1 MSIRTINGISG
12 GSSTNVYVN
21 NMFASGEAT
30 EVIQTSNTTQAKVN
44 VSFKSN
50 TDSTTTL
57 NDDDWLLVADNATG
71 KIVKRITVSNV
82 KNEATHWTLNSTKLY
97 PDATTYNVLLG
108 TTSNT
113 NSRKLMVSGT
123 GEFTGVL
130 TLGSTINDLT
140 LPTGT
145 KTLATLTGIET
156 FTNKT
161 LTTPTIDQINNSSSR
176 VLISQSGATTITIG
190 NTTDITAIFGC
201 ETILNSNERGLFSY
215 ISASSTGTLGNSND
229 DLLIERATLQSSCVW
244 NGGVIAYNYGGTGQ
258 SSWTKGDILYAD
270 NNNSLAKLSIG
281 TTGQVLKVS
290 SGLPSWGTDND
301 TNYFS
306 KVSSNIY
313 PINTT
318 DNFLVGTS
326 SNGVSAKLYVD
337 GDTYLVGDEIVITGE
352 KNSTGSTSTAFTLN
366 GKSYVASSTSMTAYT
381 EMIKLVNPQKSG
393 GADQDPTLSLKAGHL
408 ELRGTETD
416 GTTRLDCFGINAK
429 MFNATS
435 GAVEDY
441 DDILNVINCI
451 AGGSTNYPQLQMKLN
466 NTNGSNGQVLT
477 VNASGHCSWATP
489 ASSQW
494 TLSSSSLYPL
504 STATN
509 VLVGTTSN
517 SSSRKIMCNGA
528 FEATGIVVGSF
539 AGANSFSFINGAF
552 YNDANKTLY
561 LDHNANQYGYGQ
573 RGIDSGGST
582 YSDIFTYT
590 QSSGTAISS
599 IGSYSNCRFSLFS
612 NNVDFLCSV
621 PTSRGWISM
630 GQQIAVSDSHTPLAQ
645 LHIENA
651 LSSLNAGDTRIII
664 KSQSSNQDC
673 SLLFSVND
681 ATDGTGSYVETEVY
695 GDSNGDLNLRGAET
709 KIRDNSA
716 TEKFRF
722 SSTTNVAVDTVF
734 LSTKDLP
741 STQSN
746 TALVGLAISGGGGS
760 AVTTRWK
767 GASGNDGTRYYYI
780 NFIPPYHTGGPW
792 SFWVEDGG
800 ASNFG
805 LSYGSSFLWYADSS
819 LNLIGNQAWSPSDER
834 IKEDIVNADTQ
845 ECINIIKRLPLKQY
859 RYKEVLRDKC
869 SGFTQSK
876 VFGWVAQDIKADSVM
891 NYASTTSDT
900 AKYYDKETNSIL
912 EYEVENLEVINKP
925 RMNCVVWGAVSGLI
939 DIIEQQQQQIN
950 QQQAIIDKLT
960 NASSFKAFKD
970 SL

>member
-21 NMFASGEAT
+21 NMFADGEAT

-50 TDSTTTL
+50 TDATTTL
-57 NDDDWLLVADNATG
+57 NDDDWMLIADNATG

-97 PDATTYNVLLG
+97 PDATSYNVLLG

-113 NSRKLMVSGT
+113 NSRKLMVDGT

-145 KTLATLTGIET
+145 KTLATLTGSET

-161 LTTPTIDQINNSSSR
+161 LTTPIIADLNKTVDGFTMNVPAPSEAGET
-176 VLISQSGATTITIG
+176 LILTVKTQTMTNKTLST
-190 NTTDITAIFGC
+190 
-201 ETILNSNERGLFSY
+201 NSN
-215 ISASSTGTLGNSND
+215 
-229 DLLIERATLQSSCVW
+229 W
-244 NGGVIAYNYGGTGQ
+244 NGNVIAYNYGGTAQ
-258 SSWTKGDILYAD
+258 SSWTKGQILYAD
-270 NNNSLAKLSIG
+270 NNNSLAKLDIG
-281 TTGQVLKVS
+281 TTGQVLKVA

-337 GDTYLVGDEIVITGE
+337 GDAYLVGDEIVITGE

-366 GKSYVASSTSMTAYT
+366 GKSYDATSGNMTAYT

-393 GADQDPTLSLKAGHL
+393 ASDKHPTLQVKAGHL
-408 ELRGTETD
+408 ELRGTETE
-416 GTTRLDCFGINAK
+416 GSGRTDCFSINALQWGGSS
-429 MFNATS
+429 FS
-435 GAVEDY
+435 DY
-441 DDILNVINCI
+441 DDIINVLNPE
-451 AGGSTNYPQLQMKLN
+451 GTGSASYPKLQMKLEN
-466 NTNGSNGQVLT
+466 SNGSNGQVLT
-477 VNASGHCSWATP
+477 VNASGHCSWQTP
-489 ASSQW
+489 STSQW

-517 SSSRKIMCNGA
+517 TSSRKIMCNGA

-539 AGANSFSFINGAF
+539 SGANSFSFINGAF

-582 YSDIFTYT
+582 YSDVYTYT

-599 IGSYSNCRFSLFS
+599 VGSYSNCRFALFS
-612 NNVDFLCSV
+612 NQIDFLCSV
-621 PTSRGWISM
+621 PTSRGWITM
-630 GQQIAVSDSHTPLAQ
+630 GQAIAVSDSHTPLAQ

-716 TEKFRF
+716 TEKVRF
-722 SSTTNVAVDTVF
+722 GSTSIVGIGVNYITTKTPPSS
-734 LSTKDLP
+734 SG
-741 STQSN
+741 N
-746 TALVGLAISGGGGS
+746 TAETNLRISGGNGTSTATGWGS
-760 AVTTRWK
+760 T
-767 GASGNDGTRYYYI
+767 GTRYYVES
-780 NFIPPYHTGGPW
+780 FIPPTHTGGP
-792 SFWVEDGG
+792 FHTWVQDNGT
-800 ASNFG
+800 ANFG
-805 LSYGSSFLWYADSS
+805 WSYGSTFLIDMNSS
-819 LNLIGNQAWSPSDER
+819 GVLKGASTWTTSDER
-834 IKEDIVNADTQ
+834 IKENIVNADTQ

-859 RYKEVLRDKC
+859 NYKEVLRDKC

-876 VFGWVAQDIKADSVM
+876 VYGWVAQDIKADPVM
-891 NYASTTSDT
+891 NYASQISNTQ
-900 AKYYDKETNSIL
+900 KYYDKETNSI
-912 EYEVENLEVINKP
+912 EQYEVEDIEIINKP
-925 RMNCVVWGAVSGLI
+925 SLNAVSWGAISGLI
-939 DIIEQQQQQIN
+939 NIVE

-960 NASSFKAFKD
+960 NATSFKNFKD

>member
-57 NDDDWLLVADNATG
+57 NDDDWMLIADNATG

-97 PDATTYNVLLG
+97 PDATSYNVLLG

-123 GEFTGVL
+123 CEITGVL

-145 KTLATLTGIET
+145 KTLATLTGTET

-161 LTTPTIDQINNSSSR
+161 LTTPI
-176 VLISQSGATTITIG
+176 ISDLRNAGGGYILTVPSPDGSG
-190 NTTDITAIFGC
+190 
-201 ETILNSNERGLFSY
+201 ETILTDKKTQTVFSKTL
-215 ISASSTGTLGNSND
+215 ST
-229 DLLIERATLQSSCVW
+229 SCAW
-244 NGGVIAYNYGGTGQ
+244 NGNTIAYNYGGTAQ
-258 SSWTKGDILYAD
+258 TSWTKGDILYAD
-270 NNNSLAKLSIG
+270 NNNSLAKLAIG

-301 TNYFS
+301 TNYFTKS
-306 KVSSNIY
+306 GSNIY
-313 PINTT
+313 PTNTSE
-318 DNFLVGTS
+318 NFLVGTS

-337 GDTYLVGDEIVITGE
+337 GDAYLVGDEIVITGE
-352 KNSTGSTSTAFTLN
+352 KNSTSSTSTTFTLN
-366 GKSYVASSTSMTAYT
+366 GKSYDATSGNMTAYT

-393 GADQDPTLSLKAGHL
+393 GADKDPTLQVKAGHL
-408 ELRGTETD
+408 ELRGTETE
-416 GTTRLDCFGINAK
+416 GSTRIDCFSVNALQWGGSS
-429 MFNATS
+429 FS
-435 GAVEDY
+435 DY
-441 DDILNVINCI
+441 DDIINVLNP
-451 AGGSTNYPQLQMKLN
+451 AGTGSASYPKLQFKLEN
-466 NTNGSNGQVLT
+466 SNGSNGQVLT
-477 VNASGHCSWATP
+477 VDSNGHCSWATP

-517 SSSRKIMCNGA
+517 SSSRKIMCDGA

-582 YSDIFTYT
+582 YSDVYTYT

-599 IGSYSNCRFSLFS
+599 IGSYSNCRFALYS
-612 NNVDFLCSV
+612 NQIDFLCSV
-621 PTSRGWISM
+621 PTSRGWITM

-651 LSSLNAGDTRIII
+651 LSSLNAGDTRILI

-709 KIRDNSA
+709 KVRDNSA

-722 SSTTNVAVDTVF
+722 SSTTNIAVDTV
-734 LSTKDLP
+734 LLTTKDPP

-760 AVTTRWK
+760 SVSTRWA
-767 GASGNDGTRYYYI
+767 GASGNDGTRYYYL

-792 SFWVEDGG
+792 GYWVEDSG
-800 ASNFG
+800 ASYFG

-834 IKEDIVNADTQ
+834 IKENIVNADTQ
-845 ECINIIKRLPLKQY
+845 ECIDIIKRLPLKQY
-859 RYKEVLRDKC
+859 NYKEVLRDKC
-869 SGFTQSK
+869 AGFTQSK
-876 VFGWVAQDIKADSVM
+876 VYGWVAQDIKADPIM
-891 NYASTTSDT
+891 NYACITSDT
-900 AKYYDKETNSIL
+900 AKYYDKETNSKL

-925 RMNCVVWGAVSGLI
+925 RMNSVVWGAVSGLI
-939 DIIEQQQQQIN
+939 DIVEK
-950 QQQAIIDKLT
+950 QQAIIDKLT
-960 NASSFKAFKD
+960 NASSFKNFKD